1 MPTKQEQLNAILEK
15 TASKY
20 DGINDDLK
28 DYAVK
33 EIDRTRLELTDLLM
47 AYANADDTIN
57 VTRINSLLTDLNK
70 IKQQV
75 YETGLDVMQ
84 NVITQSAEMGVSG
97 STVALGTA
105 VGAVAS
111 AEITEDVF
119 NRISAEAVRYVVQR
133 FGEDGLVL
141 SDRVWQ
147 LSGQQS
153 AELESVIR
161 SGIIRGE
168 SVSTLVA
175 KVRRVYANETWKIK
189 RLVITEGNV
198 AYRTGSAYVAQQ
210 SKFVK
215 GIRIHRGEAD
225 RPEHRCSQLEKIDR
239 YGLGKG
245 VFIPTDH
252 EVLSPHVNCT
262 SFVTYELVEDNN

>member
-20 DGINDDLK
+20 DGVNDNQK

-33 EIDRTRLELTDLLM
+33 EIERTRLDLMDLLT
-47 AYANADDTIN
+47 AYANADDKIN
-57 VTRINSLLTDLNK
+57 VTRINSLLADLANIEK
-70 IKQQV
+70 LV
-75 YETGLDVMQ
+75 YDTGMNVMQ
-84 NVITQSAEMGVSG
+84 NVIQQSAELGISG
-97 STVALGTA
+97 STLALGTA
-105 VGAVAS
+105 VGAVAT
-111 AEITEDVF
+111 AEISEEVF
-119 NRISAEAVRYVVQR
+119 NRLSAEAVRYVVQR
-133 FGEDGLVL
+133 FEGDGLVL
-141 SDRVWQ
+141 SDRIWQ
-147 LSGQQS
+147 LSRQQR

-175 KVRRVYANETWKIK
+175 KVRKVYANETWKIK
-189 RLVITEGNV
+189 RLVITEGNI

-215 GIRIHRGEAD
+215 GIRIHRGVAD

-252 EVLSPHVNCT
+252 EVLHPHVNCT
-262 SFVTYELVEDNN
+262 SFVTYELVEGA

>member
-1 MPTKQEQLNAILEK
+1 MPTKQEQLNAILTA

-20 DGINDDLK
+20 DGFNDNLK

-33 EIDRTRLELTDLLM
+33 EIERTRLELMDLLT
-47 AYANADDTIN
+47 AYANADDKIN
-57 VTRINSLLTDLNK
+57 VTRINSLIADLAN
-70 IKQQV
+70 IERLVYDTGMQV
-75 YETGLDVMQ
+75 MSS
-84 NVITQSAEMGVSG
+84 VIQQSAEAGITG
-97 STVALGTA
+97 STLALGALGT
-105 VGAVAS
+105 VAS
-111 AEITEDVF
+111 AEISEEVF
-119 NRISAEAVRYVVQR
+119 NRLSAEALRYVVQR
-133 FGEDGLVL
+133 FEGDGLVL
-141 SDRVWQ
+141 SDRIWQ
-147 LSGQQS
+147 LSRQQR

-175 KVRRVYANETWKIK
+175 KVRKVYANETWKIK
-189 RLVITEGNV
+189 RLVITEGNI

-245 VFIPTDH
+245 IFLPTDH
-252 EVLSPHVNCT
+252 EVLHPHVNCT
-262 SFVTYELVEDNN
+262 SFVTYELVEGA

>member
-1 MPTKQEQLNAILEK
+1 MPTKQEQLNAILEQ

-20 DGINDDLK
+20 DGLNDNMK

-33 EIDRTRLELTDLLM
+33 EIGRTRLELMDLLT
-47 AYANADDTIN
+47 AYANADDKIN
-57 VTRINSLLTDLNK
+57 VTRITSLLADLANIEK
-70 IKQQV
+70 LV
-75 YETGLDVMQ
+75 YDTGMEVMTS
-84 NVITQSAEMGVSG
+84 VIQQSAVEGIAG
-97 STVALGTA
+97 STLALGTL
-105 VGAVAS
+105 GTVAT
-111 AEITEDVF
+111 AEINEEVF
-119 NRISAEAVRYVVQR
+119 NRLSAEAVRYVVQR
-133 FGEDGLVL
+133 FEGDGLVL
-141 SDRVWQ
+141 SDRIWQ
-147 LSGQQS
+147 LSKQQS

-189 RLVITEGNV
+189 RLVITEGNI

-215 GIRIHRGEAD
+215 GIRIHRGVAD
-225 RPEHRCSQLEKIDR
+225 RPEHRCSELEKIDR

-245 VFIPTDH
+245 VFVPTDH
-252 EVLSPHVNCT
+252 EVLHPHVNCT
-262 SFVTYELVEDNN
+262 SFVTYELVEGA